1 VVGGGEEIHH
11 VPERAGL
18 SDPVLKSLVEAAAR
32 PRLEA
37 LGAATVEA
45 VVRVHKTGGFDVW
58 VGYTLKPGV
67 GRTQREMKDALM
79 GPIPG
84 VDVACLNVVPAS
96 MLPLDDPELVEA
108 KRKLRNPKA
117 MIAAGVILAL
127 VGVLAAMLFFNRGDL
142 LVRAELGGPGQAVV
156 QLASGAEGLELWASL
171 DGHWTQGGDSKVE
184 RKIVPVRYEV
194 DFVQAGRVVKHLSLD
209 TREPQVG
216 GYQLVCSFA
225 PDCDILLAE
234 LPPLPPGPVE
244 VRVTG
249 QPRSDVTEIE
259 DMSLEVRAATWF

>member
-1 VVGGGEEIHH
+1 MSKQ
-11 VPERAGL
+11 ACL
-18 SDPVLKSLVEAAAR
+18 SDPVLKSLVEAAAS

-45 VVRVHKTGGFDVW
+45 VVRDSKTGGSDVW

-67 GRTQREMKDALM
+67 RRTQREMKDALL

-84 VDVACLNVVPAS
+84 VDVSCFNVVPAS

-108 KRKLRNPKA
+108 KRKMRYPPVK
-117 MIAAGVILAL
+117 IALGVIVAL
-127 VGVLAAMLFFNRGDL
+127 VVGVLAAMLFFNRGDL
-142 LVRAELGGPGQAVV
+142 LVRAELSGPGQAVV
-156 QLASGAEGLELWASL
+156 QLPSGTEGLELWASL
-171 DGHWTQGGDSKVE
+171 DGHWTQGGDSMVE
-184 RKIVPVRYEV
+184 RKIVPVQYEV
-194 DFVQAGRVVKHLSLD
+194 DFVQAGAVVKHLSLD
-209 TREPQVG
+209 TRDPQVG
-216 GYQLVCSFA
+216 GYQLVCTFA

-244 VRVTG
+244 VRVKG
-249 QPRSDVTEIE
+249 QPRSDVTEIK